1 MTTVPGQV
9 DRRPARDRVQSALA
23 ELDWWLLG
31 AALAVSAFGV
41 YVVKVATEGDI
52 PSDPGY
58 FFTRQVAYTL
68 IGFVALF
75 FIMRLDLEWLSRY
88 AWTLYAILI
97 AAVGIV
103 LVLGSSARG
112 STRWIELGPL
122 RIQPSEIGKLI
133 IAFVIA
139 VIVVE
144 RIRSMDSARLSLV
157 VAVVTAVPAAIV
169 FLQPDLGTALVY
181 AAIAL
186 TILWVAGQPITHF
199 IVVGFVVVAAAALV
213 LYVLPGAGLNVLK
226 PYQVDRLTAFVDS
239 GSDRSATGYQ
249 LEQSKVA
256 IGSGGA
262 FGKGPSGATQT
273 INDFLPEHHTD
284 FIFAVVAEM
293 FGFLGAGLLIGLYFV
308 IVWRALVIMRS
319 AATELERLVAAGI
332 AAMLAFEVFVNIGMN
347 VGIMPITGIPLPLMS
362 YGGSHTLTN
371 LVAVGVL
378 LRIGARGLGPGVRPA
393 ASP

>member
-1 MTTVPGQV
+1 MATFPGEVQGGST
-9 DRRPARDRVQSALA
+9 RERAQSALA
-23 ELDWWLLG
+23 GLDWWLLG
-31 AALAVSAFGV
+31 SAIAVSGFGV
-41 YVVKVATEGDI
+41 YVVRIATEGDI
-52 PSDPGY
+52 ASDPGY

-68 IGFVALF
+68 IGLVALF
-75 FIMRLDLEWLSRY
+75 FALRLDLERLSRY
-88 AWTLYAILI
+88 VWTLYAILI

-122 RIQPSEIGKLI
+122 RLQPSELGKVV
-133 IAFVIA
+133 IAFVLA

-144 RIRSMDSARLSLV
+144 RLRTMEPARLSLMV
-157 VAVVTAVPAAIV
+157 GAIAAVPAAIV

-181 AAIAL
+181 AAITVA
-186 TILWVAGQPITHF
+186 ILWVAGQPITHF
-199 IVVGFVVVAAAALV
+199 IVAGAVVVALVALV
-213 LYVLPGAGLNVLK
+213 LYVLPAAGVNVLQ

-239 GSDRSATGYQ
+239 GADRSETGYQ

-293 FGFLGAGLLIGLYFV
+293 FGFLGAGLLIAIYFV
-308 IVWRALVIMRS
+308 IIWRCLVIMRS
-319 AATELERLVAAGI
+319 AHTQLDRLMAAGLT
-332 AAMLAFEVFVNIGMN
+332 AMLAFEVFVNIGMN
-347 VGIMPITGIPLPLMS
+347 VGIMPITGIPLPFMS

-378 LRIGARGLGPGVRPA
+378 LRIGRRGRELGPRTK
-393 ASP
+393 

>member
-1 MTTVPGQV
+1 MATLPGEAHEGGSAGG
-9 DRRPARDRVQSALA
+9 RAQSALA
-23 ELDWWLLG
+23 GIDWWLLI
-31 AALAVSAFGV
+31 AALAATGFGV
-41 YVVKVATEGDI
+41 YMVRVATEGDI
-52 PSDPGY
+52 ASDPGF
-58 FFTRQVAYTL
+58 FFTRQVAYSL
-68 IGFVALF
+68 IGLVAMFLVL
-75 FIMRLDLEWLSRY
+75 RLDLEWLSRY
-88 AWTLYAILI
+88 VWTLYAILI

-103 LVLGSSARG
+103 LVLGASARG

-122 RIQPSEIGKLI
+122 RVQPSELGKVV

-139 VIVVE
+139 VVVVE
-144 RIRSMDSARLSLV
+144 RIKSMDSARLSLLVGLV
-157 VAVVTAVPAAIV
+157 VAVPAGIV
-169 FLQPDLGTALVY
+169 FLQPDLGTSLVY

-186 TILWVAGQPITHF
+186 VILWVAGQPITHF
-199 IVVGFVVVAAAALV
+199 LTVGAAVVALAALV
-213 LYVLPGAGLNVLK
+213 LYVLPAVGVNVLQ

-239 GSDRSATGYQ
+239 GSDRSETGYQ

-293 FGFLGAGLLIGLYFV
+293 FGFLGAGLLIALYFV
-308 IVWRALVIMRS
+308 IIWRALVIMRLAS
-319 AATELERLVAAGI
+319 TDLERLMAAGLT
-332 AAMLAFEVFVNIGMN
+332 AMLVFQVFVNIGMN

-371 LVAVGVL
+371 LVAIGVL
-378 LRIGARGLGPGVRPA
+378 LGIARRSRAAGPRVA
-393 ASP
+393 

>member
-1 MTTVPGQV
+1 MSTFPGQV
-9 DRRPARDRVQSALA
+9 QAGSARDRAQSALA
-23 ELDWWLLG
+23 GIDWWLLG
-31 AALAVSAFGV
+31 AALAVTGFGL
-41 YVVKVATEGDI
+41 YVVKVATDGDI
-52 PSDPGY
+52 ADDPGY
-58 FFTRQVAYTL
+58 FFTRQVAYAL
-68 IGFVALF
+68 IGLVAMFFVL
-75 FIMRLDLEWLSRY
+75 RLDLEWLSRY
-88 AWTLYAILI
+88 VWTLYAVLI

-122 RIQPSEIGKLI
+122 RVQPSELGKVV

-139 VIVVE
+139 VVVVE
-144 RIRSMDSARLSLV
+144 RIRAMEPARLSLL
-157 VAVVTAVPAAIV
+157 VAGITAIPAGIV

-186 TILWVAGQPITHF
+186 TVLWVAGQPITHF
-199 IVVGFVVVAAAALV
+199 LVVGLAVAALV
-213 LYVLPGAGLNVLK
+213 AALLYLLPAVGLNVLQ
-226 PYQVDRLTAFVDS
+226 PYQVERLTAFVDS
-239 GSDRSATGYQ
+239 GGDRSETGYQ

-293 FGFLGAGLLIGLYFV
+293 FGFLGAGLLIALYFV
-308 IVWRALVIMRS
+308 IVWRALVIMRRAPS
-319 AATELERLVAAGI
+319 ELERLMAAGVTAI
-332 AAMLAFEVFVNIGMN
+332 LALQVFVNIGMN

-378 LRIGARGLGPGVRPA
+378 LRIGRRGAHAGARA
-393 ASP
+393 A

>member
-1 MTTVPGQV
+1 MATFPGEVQGSGT
-9 DRRPARDRVQSALA
+9 ARERAQSALA
-23 ELDWWLLG
+23 GIDWWLLA
-31 AALAVSAFGV
+31 AALAVTGFGV
-41 YVVKVATEGDI
+41 YVVRIATDGDI
-52 PSDPGY
+52 ASDPGF
-58 FFTRQVAYTL
+58 FFTRQVAYSL
-68 IGFVALF
+68 IGLVAMFFVL
-75 FIMRLDLEWLSRY
+75 RLDLAWLSRY
-88 AWTLYAILI
+88 VWTLYAILI

-103 LVLGSSARG
+103 LVLGASARG

-122 RIQPSEIGKLI
+122 RVQPSELGKVV

-139 VIVVE
+139 VVVVE
-144 RIRSMDSARLSLV
+144 RIKSMDSARLSLLVGLV
-157 VAVVTAVPAAIV
+157 VGVPAGIV
-169 FLQPDLGTALVY
+169 FLQPDLGTSLVY
-181 AAIAL
+181 ASIAL
-186 TILWVAGQPITHF
+186 AILWVAGQPITHF
-199 IVVGFVVVAAAALV
+199 ITVGVAVVALATLV
-213 LYVLPGAGLNVLK
+213 LYLLPAVGVNILQ

-239 GSDRSATGYQ
+239 GGNPSETGYQ

-293 FGFLGAGLLIGLYFV
+293 FGFLGAGLLIGVYFV
-308 IVWRALVIMRS
+308 IIWRALVIMRGAS
-319 AATELERLVAAGI
+319 TELERLMAAGI
-332 AAMLAFEVFVNIGMN
+332 TAMLTFQVFVNIGMN

-378 LRIGARGLGPGVRPA
+378 LGIARRSRGAGPRVA
-393 ASP
+393 

>member
-1 MTTVPGQV
+1 MATFPGEVQ
-9 DRRPARDRVQSALA
+9 RGSARDRAQSAIA
-23 ELDWWLLG
+23 GLDWWLLG
-31 AALAVSAFGV
+31 SVLAASAFGV
-41 YVVKVATEGDI
+41 YMVRVATEGDI
-52 PSDPGY
+52 ASDPGF

-68 IGFVALF
+68 IGLVALF
-75 FIMRLDLEWLSRY
+75 FVMRLDLEWLSRY
-88 AWTLYAILI
+88 VWTIYAMLI

-112 STRWIELGPL
+112 STRWIELGPM
-122 RIQPSEIGKLI
+122 RIQPSEIGKLV

-139 VIVVE
+139 VVVVE
-144 RIRSMDSARLSLV
+144 RIKSMDSARLSLV
-157 VAVVTAVPAAIV
+157 VAGVTAIPAGIV
-169 FLQPDLGTALVY
+169 FLQPDLGTSLVY

-199 IVVGFVVVAAAALV
+199 IVVGLVVVTLAVAV
-213 LYVLPGAGLNVLK
+213 LYLLPAAGLNVLK

-239 GSDRSATGYQ
+239 GSDRSETGYQ

-293 FGFLGAGLLIGLYFV
+293 FGFLGAGLLIALYFV
-308 IVWRALVIMRS
+308 IIWRALVIMRS
-319 AATELERLVAAGI
+319 AATELERLTAAGI
-332 AAMLAFEVFVNIGMN
+332 SGMLAFEVFVNIGMN
-347 VGIMPITGIPLPLMS
+347 VGIMPITGIPLPFMS

-371 LVAVGVL
+371 LAAVGVL
-378 LRIGARGLGPGVRPA
+378 LRIGRRGREAAPA
-393 ASP
+393 VA

>member
-1 MTTVPGQV
+1 MATLPGEMQGGGT
-9 DRRPARDRVQSALA
+9 ARDRAQSALA
-23 ELDWWLLG
+23 GIDWWLLA
-31 AALAVSAFGV
+31 AALAVTGFGV
-41 YVVKVATEGDI
+41 YVVRVATDGDI
-52 PSDPGY
+52 ASDPGF
-58 FFTRQVAYTL
+58 FFTRQVAYSL
-68 IGFVALF
+68 IGLVAMFFVL
-75 FIMRLDLEWLSRY
+75 RLDLEWLTRY
-88 AWTLYAILI
+88 VWTLYAILI

-103 LVLGSSARG
+103 LVLGASARG

-122 RIQPSEIGKLI
+122 RVQPSELGKVV

-139 VIVVE
+139 VVVVE
-144 RIRSMDSARLSLV
+144 RIKSMDSARLSLLVGLV
-157 VAVVTAVPAAIV
+157 VAVPAGIV
-169 FLQPDLGTALVY
+169 FLQPDLGTSLVY

-186 TILWVAGQPITHF
+186 AILWVAGQPITHF
-199 IVVGFVVVAAAALV
+199 ITVGLAVVLLAALV
-213 LYVLPGAGLNVLK
+213 LYVLPAVGVNILQ

-239 GSDRSATGYQ
+239 GSDRSETGYQ

-293 FGFLGAGLLIGLYFV
+293 FGFLGAGLLIGVYFL
-308 IVWRALVIMRS
+308 IIWRALVIMRGAS
-319 AATELERLVAAGI
+319 TELERLMAAGI
-332 AAMLAFEVFVNIGMN
+332 TAMLVFQVFVNIGMN

-378 LRIGARGLGPGVRPA
+378 LGIARRSRGAAPRVA
-393 ASP
+393 

>member
-1 MTTVPGQV
+1 MATFPGELEGGS
-9 DRRPARDRVQSALA
+9 ARARTQSALA
-23 ELDWWLLG
+23 GLDWWLLG
-31 AALAVSAFGV
+31 SAIAVSGFGV
-41 YVVKVATEGDI
+41 YVVRIATDGDI

-68 IGFVALF
+68 IGLVALF
-75 FIMRLDLEWLSRY
+75 FTLRLDLERLSRY
-88 AWTLYAILI
+88 VWTLYAMLI

-122 RIQPSEIGKLI
+122 RIQPSELGKVV
-133 IAFVIA
+133 IAFVLA

-144 RIRSMDSARLSLV
+144 RIRSMDSARLSLF
-157 VAVVTAVPAAIV
+157 VAGIAAVPAGIV
-169 FLQPDLGTALVY
+169 FLQPDLGTSLVY
-181 AAIAL
+181 AAITVA
-186 TILWVAGQPITHF
+186 ILWVAGQPITHF
-199 IVVGFVVVAAAALV
+199 IVAGAVVVTLAALV
-213 LYVLPGAGLNVLK
+213 LYILPAAGVNVLK

-239 GSDRSATGYQ
+239 GADRSETGYQ

-293 FGFLGAGLLIGLYFV
+293 FGFLGAGLLIALYFV
-308 IVWRALVIMRS
+308 IIWRCLVIMRQ
-319 AATELERLVAAGI
+319 AHTELERLVAAGLT
-332 AAMLAFEVFVNIGMN
+332 AMLAFEVFVNIGMN
-347 VGIMPITGIPLPLMS
+347 VGIMPITGIPLPFMS

-378 LRIGARGLGPGVRPA
+378 LRIGRRGRELGPRTR
-393 ASP
+393 

>member
-1 MTTVPGQV
+1 MATFPGQV
-9 DRRPARDRVQSALA
+9 QGGSARSRAQSAVA
-23 ELDWWLLG
+23 GLDWWLLG
-31 AALAVSAFGV
+31 AALLVTGFGV
-41 YVVKVATEGDI
+41 YVVKVATDGDI
-52 PSDPGY
+52 ASDPGY
-58 FFTRQVAYTL
+58 FFTRQVAYAL
-68 IGFVALF
+68 IGLVAMFFVL
-75 FIMRLDLEWLSRY
+75 RLDLEWLSRY
-88 AWTLYAILI
+88 VWTLYAVLI
-97 AAVGIV
+97 ASVGIV

-122 RIQPSEIGKLI
+122 RVQPSELGKVV

-139 VIVVE
+139 VVVVE
-144 RIRSMDSARLSLV
+144 RIKSMEPGRLSLL
-157 VAVVTAVPAAIV
+157 VAGVTAVPAAIV

-181 AAIAL
+181 ATIAL
-186 TILWVAGQPITHF
+186 AVLWVAGQPITHF
-199 IVVGFVVVAAAALV
+199 LLVGVVIAAVAASV
-213 LYVLPGAGLNVLK
+213 LYLLPAIGVNVLQ

-239 GSDRSATGYQ
+239 GSDRSETGYQ

-293 FGFLGAGLLIGLYFV
+293 FGFLGAGLLIALYFV
-308 IVWRALVIMRS
+308 IIWRALVIMRR
-319 AATELERLVAAGI
+319 APTELERLMAAGVT
-332 AAMLAFEVFVNIGMN
+332 AMMAFQVFVNIGMN

-371 LVAVGVL
+371 LVAIGVL
-378 LRIGARGLGPGVRPA
+378 LRIGRRGAEPGPRVA
-393 ASP
+393 

>member
-1 MTTVPGQV
+1 MATFPGQV
-9 DRRPARDRVQSALA
+9 EGGSARSRAQSAVA
-23 ELDWWLLG
+23 GIDWWLLG
-31 AALAVSAFGV
+31 AALLVTGFGV
-41 YVVKVATEGDI
+41 YVVKVATDGDI
-52 PSDPGY
+52 ASDPGY
-58 FFTRQVAYTL
+58 FFTRQVAYAL
-68 IGFVALF
+68 MGLVALF
-75 FIMRLDLEWLSRY
+75 FVLRLDLEWLSKY
-88 AWTLYAILI
+88 VWTLYAVLI
-97 AAVGIV
+97 ASVGIV

-122 RIQPSEIGKLI
+122 RVQPSELGKVV

-139 VIVVE
+139 VVVVE
-144 RIRSMDSARLSLV
+144 RIKSMEPGRLSLL
-157 VAVVTAVPAAIV
+157 VAGVTAIPAGIV

-181 AAIAL
+181 ATIAL
-186 TILWVAGQPITHF
+186 AVLWVAGQPITHF
-199 IVVGFVVVAAAALV
+199 LLVGVVIATLAVSV
-213 LYVLPGAGLNVLK
+213 LYLLPAIGVNVLQ

-239 GSDRSATGYQ
+239 GSDRSETGYQ

-293 FGFLGAGLLIGLYFV
+293 FGFMGAGLLIVLYFV
-308 IVWRALVIMRS
+308 IIWRALVIMRR
-319 AATELERLVAAGI
+319 APTELERLMAAGI
-332 AAMLAFEVFVNIGMN
+332 TAMMAFQVFVNIGMN

-371 LVAVGVL
+371 LVAIGVL
-378 LRIGARGLGPGVRPA
+378 LRIGRRGAEQGARA
-393 ASP
+393 A

>member
-1 MTTVPGQV
+1 MATFPGEAP
-9 DRRPARDRVQSALA
+9 RGSARDRAQSAVA
-23 ELDWWLLG
+23 GLDWWLLG
-31 AALAVSAFGV
+31 SVLAASAFGV
-41 YVVKVATEGDI
+41 YVVRVATEGDI
-52 PSDPGY
+52 ASDPGF

-68 IGFVALF
+68 IGLVALF
-75 FIMRLDLEWLSRY
+75 FVLRLDLEWLSRY
-88 AWTLYAILI
+88 VWTLYAVLI
-97 AAVGIV
+97 ASVGIV

-122 RIQPSEIGKLI
+122 RVQPSEIGKLV

-139 VIVVE
+139 VVVVE
-144 RIRSMDSARLSLV
+144 RIKSMDSARLSLV
-157 VAVVTAVPAAIV
+157 VAGVTAIPAGIV
-169 FLQPDLGTALVY
+169 FLQPDLGTSLVY

-186 TILWVAGQPITHF
+186 GILWVAGQPITHF
-199 IVVGFVVVAAAALV
+199 IVVGLVVVTLAAAV
-213 LYVLPGAGLNVLK
+213 LYLLPAAGVNVLK

-239 GSDRSATGYQ
+239 GSDRSETGYQ

-293 FGFLGAGLLIGLYFV
+293 FGFLGAGLLIALYFV
-308 IVWRALVIMRS
+308 IIWRALVIMRS
-319 AATELERLVAAGI
+319 AATELERLTAAGI
-332 AAMLAFEVFVNIGMN
+332 SAMLAFEVFVNIGMN
-347 VGIMPITGIPLPLMS
+347 VGIMPITGIPLPFMS

-371 LVAVGVL
+371 LAAAGVL
-378 LRIGARGLGPGVRPA
+378 LRIGRRGRAAAPA
-393 ASP
+393 VA